1 MPCPHCYVGLCKK
14 HKLQDHGER
23 EKKLLASRQ
32 VLQKKMIEESVKP
45 HAARILAQGKGTS
58 EKELDKYRE
67 VRAQNDTPENH
78 THAIGRL
85 GT

>member
-1 MPCPHCYVGLCKK
+1 
-14 HKLQDHGER
+14 
-23 EKKLLASRQ
+23 

-67 VRAQNDTPENH
+67 VRTRKRIIPPKNYREKTMSS
-78 THAIGRL
+78 RSK
-85 GT
+85 

>member
-1 MPCPHCYVGLCKK
+1 MYI
-14 HKLQDHGER
+14 EI
-23 EKKLLASRQ
+23 ENWQ

-67 VRAQNDTPENH
+67 VRAQETRRENH
-78 THAIGRL
+78 APYRTHASVCGW
-85 GT
+85 GE